1 VALRSDS
8 YALYKILPTKVRPS
22 FSSSKSTFCARSVS
36 SQYLCPCSQI
46 KLIELIICVVAVV
59 VVDVEVAIALLVTSA
74 PQVDPL
80 VSLMRVEK
88 VPDATYDMVGGLDK
102 QIKEIKEVIELP
114 IKHPELFESL
124 GIAQPKVCTEQPTCV
139 VFGW

>member
-1 VALRSDS
+1 MHTLRR
-8 YALYKILPTKVRPS
+8 V
-22 FSSSKSTFCARSVS
+22 FSSMAET
-36 SQYLCPCSQI
+36 L
-46 KLIELIICVVAVV
+46 
-59 VVDVEVAIALLVTSA
+59 

-80 VSLMRVEK
+80 ISLMRVEK

-124 GIAQPKVCTEQPTCV
+124 GIAQPKVPLSPPPYSATVVVIHIQP
-139 VFGW
+139 FHILRS